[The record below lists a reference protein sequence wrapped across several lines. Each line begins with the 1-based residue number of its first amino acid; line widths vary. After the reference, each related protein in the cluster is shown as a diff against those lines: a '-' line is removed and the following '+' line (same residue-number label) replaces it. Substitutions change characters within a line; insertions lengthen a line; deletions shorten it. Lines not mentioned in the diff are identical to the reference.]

1 MATHTALTAP
11 WLKRAILPAVAALAF
26 AGALVFSRAA
36 LASPNFP
43 DVLQKVSGSN
53 CAPSCLLCHS
63 TNPGRATTA
72 AASMKPFAVSVIGKG
87 GVAAAGKGDAMI
99 RDIFLKMKNGD
110 PATGAPPTD
119 SDMDG
124 MSDFTELGMNINP
137 NPGNADLCE
146 VTYGCGARI
155 APAPPTSRLALLS
168 SALVAVGLIGLGVR
182 SQRRRR

>member
-1 MATHTALTAP
+1 
-11 WLKRAILPAVAALAF
+11 
-26 AGALVFSRAA
+26 
-36 LASPNFP
+36 
-43 DVLQKVSGSN
+43 
-53 CAPSCLLCHS
+53 
-63 TNPGRATTA
+63 
-72 AASMKPFAVSVIGKG
+72 MKPFAVSVIGKG